1 MQSLIAARCAGL
13 LPGLEIGERVGTLS
27 FHPFGGRGHA
37 SEVAAGRFKRTNRA
51 VMLLLLWANILPQPG
66 AFLFSPSSPA
76 IKSVRGTALC
86 HEDSS
91 LEPLQRDLLE
101 YLKINTL

>member
-1 MQSLIAARCAGL
+1 
-13 LPGLEIGERVGTLS
+13 
-27 FHPFGGRGHA
+27 
-37 SEVAAGRFKRTNRA
+37 
-51 VMLLLLWANILPQPG
+51 MLLLLWANILPQPG

-76 IKSVRGTALC
+76 IKSARGTALC
-86 HEDSS
+86 HEDFS